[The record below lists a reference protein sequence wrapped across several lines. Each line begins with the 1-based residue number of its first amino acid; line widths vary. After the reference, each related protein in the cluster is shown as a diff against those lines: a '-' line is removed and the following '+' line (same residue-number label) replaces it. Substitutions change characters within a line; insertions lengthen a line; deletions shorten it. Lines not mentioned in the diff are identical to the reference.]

1 MCSAAYL
8 TTLSSISSR
17 FLILF
22 LHFFLIRFVVLLL
35 SASRCL
41 KQLTR
46 RRPTLRI
53 HCGLTDACRQCL
65 CSGRR
70 ALCAFCG
77 LRLRRE
83 F

>member
-1 MCSAAYL
+1 
-8 TTLSSISSR
+8 
-17 FLILF
+17 
-22 LHFFLIRFVVLLL
+22 
-35 SASRCL
+35 L